1 MARLCLSESVVFVS
15 YAAIGLIFIFF
26 TDLGVFYVASVWG
39 VTASIFVVTGFLFF
53 YKLISLEVVLRY
65 RKYCDRA
72 LSVGLVFAYALQ
84 SFDFIDFFYF
94 DLVACVWV
102 CFILLSSFSLFLI
115 KRGLQN

>member
-1 MARLCLSESVVFVS
+1 MPVLLRSIMARLCLSESVVFVS

-65 RKYCDRA
+65 RK
-72 LSVGLVFAYALQ
+72 
-84 SFDFIDFFYF
+84 
-94 DLVACVWV
+94 
-102 CFILLSSFSLFLI
+102 
-115 KRGLQN
+115 